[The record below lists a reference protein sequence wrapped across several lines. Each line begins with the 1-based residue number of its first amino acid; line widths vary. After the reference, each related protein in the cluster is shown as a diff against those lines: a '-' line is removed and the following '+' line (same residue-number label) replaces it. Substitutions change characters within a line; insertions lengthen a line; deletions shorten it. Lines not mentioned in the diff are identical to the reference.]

1 MPASAFQNSNQLQ
14 IGAIF
19 TPLEWAEFAIR
30 QFDLFEKWMSGKT
43 IFDPTMGEGNLLE
56 ALVKTGLKKGF
67 RLEDLPVNRLFGAE
81 LNSDYFERFFL
92 KMKTLYGLE
101 MPLENF
107 WNADIF
113 FLEQEQ
119 QFDILFGN
127 PPWQNF
133 TDLPETCKQRL
144 KPKFFEYDLVGN
156 AQDLLLGGSR
166 IDLAALVI
174 QKTIE
179 KNLKKSGEAVF
190 FMPLSLLL
198 NDGANKHFRTY
209 RVNGTHF
216 RIESVF
222 DFNDA
227 PVFEG
232 VATRHGLVK
241 FVRDIRQGFPIPF
254 KRWGNGVWVDYVAK
268 PAFHPND
275 PLSVSAL
282 EEEDLMSDFEP
293 IVLPKTATPRQGVNA
308 CGANDWF
315 FFEDCELLDEYL
327 CEVTVNEKS
336 ASNGDRKAVLPRRYV
351 YPLLT
356 AKNFREAKPQVRKW
370 VLLPYSPNGKPLEP
384 RQVLADKYLS
394 KYLLDNRKHLESRK
408 GTMLSAWLNKGYWY
422 ALLGVGD
429 YNFYPWKIVWEAY
442 GKTSF
447 EPRIF
452 EGHWQANQSLQAYI
466 PMKSRQEAE
475 EILEKL
481 RDKRIENYLRSL
493 KMEGTMNWAQPGKI
507 KKLVR
512 FQEEAPTLF

>member
-1 MPASAFQNSNQLQ
+1 MTTDAIANNSQLS
-14 IGAIF
+14 IGAVF
-19 TPLEWAEFAIR
+19 TPLEWAEFAIC

-56 ALVKTGLKKGF
+56 ALIKTGLKKGF
-67 RLEDLPVNRLFGAE
+67 QTEELPIGRLFGVE
-81 LNSDYFERFFL
+81 LNSDYFERFFQ
-92 KMKTLYGLE
+92 KMKTLYDLE
-101 MPLENF
+101 MPRENF
-107 WNADIF
+107 ENADIF
-113 FLEQEQ
+113 FLKREQK
-119 QFDILFGN
+119 FDIIFGN

-133 TDLPETCKQRL
+133 TDLPDAYKQHL

-166 IDLAALVI
+166 IDLSALVI
-174 QKTIE
+174 QKTVE
-179 KNLKKSGEAVF
+179 KNLKTGGEAVF

-209 RVNGTHF
+209 RVNGVHF
-216 RIESVF
+216 RIETVF

-241 FVRDIRQGFPIPF
+241 VVRDARQVFPMPF
-254 KRWGNGVWVDYVAK
+254 KRWENGAWTDYTAK
-268 PAFHPND
+268 PTFHPND
-275 PLSVSAL
+275 PLSISAL
-282 EEEDLMSDFEP
+282 EEKDEMADFEP
-293 IVLPKTATPRQGVNA
+293 IVLPKTAAPRQGVNT

-315 FFEDCELLDEYL
+315 FFDHYEMLDEHL
-327 CEVTVNEKS
+327 CEVVVSEEIALNSHK
-336 ASNGDRKAVLPRRYV
+336 KIVLPRRYV

-356 AKNFREAKPQVRKW
+356 GKNFRESESQPHKW
-370 VLLPYSPNGKPLEP
+370 VLLPYLPNGKPLEP
-384 RQVLADKYLS
+384 RQVLADEHLS
-394 KYLLDNRKHLESRK
+394 KYLLNSRKHLENRK

-475 EILEKL
+475 DVLEKL
-481 RDKRIENYLRSL
+481 HDKRIENYLRSL

-512 FQEEAPTLF
+512 FQEEAMTLF